1 MIAKNWD
8 TRTISV
14 KISSFRK
21 FDLENW
27 TRKMDGQD
35 LFLIIV
41 GKRRKNYW
49 TNIVDSLLR
58 LNFN

>member
-35 LFLIIV
+35 LFLIIM
-41 GKRRKNYW
+41 GKKEKKLLDKYRRLSSPVK
-49 TNIVDSLLR
+49 
-58 LNFN
+58 F

>member
-27 TRKMDGQD
+27 TRRMDGQD

-41 GKRRKNYW
+41 GKKEKKLLDKYRRLSSPVK
-49 TNIVDSLLR
+49 
-58 LNFN
+58 F

>member
-27 TRKMDGQD
+27 TRRMDGQD
-35 LFLIIV
+35 LFLIIM
-41 GKRRKNYW
+41 GKKEKKLLDKYRRLSSPVK
-49 TNIVDSLLR
+49 
-58 LNFN
+58 F

>member
-27 TRKMDGQD
+27 TRRMDGQD
-35 LFLIIV
+35 LFLIIM
-41 GKRRKNYW
+41 GKKEKKLLDKYRRLSSAVK
-49 TNIVDSLLR
+49 
-58 LNFN
+58 F

>member
-41 GKRRKNYW
+41 EKGEK
-49 TNIVDSLLR
+49 IIGQISLTL
-58 LNFN
+58 FSG

>member
-27 TRKMDGQD
+27 TRRMDGQD
-35 LFLIIV
+35 LFLIIM
-41 GKRRKNYW
+41 GKKEKK
-49 TNIVDSLLR
+49 LLDKYCR
-58 LNFN
+58 LSSPVKF

>member
-41 GKRRKNYW
+41 GKKEKKLLDKYRRLSSPVK
-49 TNIVDSLLR
+49 
-58 LNFN
+58 F